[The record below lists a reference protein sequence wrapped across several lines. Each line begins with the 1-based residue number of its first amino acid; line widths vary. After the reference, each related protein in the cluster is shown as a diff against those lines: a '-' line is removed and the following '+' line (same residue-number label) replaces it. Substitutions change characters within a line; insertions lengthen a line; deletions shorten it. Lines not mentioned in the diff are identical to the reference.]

1 MFDETRAD
9 IVTEGVHTDTG
20 CSLSLFMCGYMDVNA
35 GCRLWAVC
43 SHRAAVLAVLWSGSQ
58 PLTHTLLT
66 GGFGPCLGIAWAAVL
81 PIIRFS

>member
-58 PLTHTLLT
+58 PLTHTHYSQEGLAHALGLL
-66 GGFGPCLGIAWAAVL
+66 GLQFCP
-81 PIIRFS
+81 